1 MQYSGLLLSIA
12 SDKRELKALEQKLLE
27 MLESV
32 SGICSRRWKQ
42 IWEKQERGKQTGNI
56 CGNEGCKLKHEN
68 QTKIN
73 VFCSLSSFL
82 LTSKGPCSELC
93 YMHNLLIL
101 QVASLPVKS

>member
-56 CGNEGCKLKHEN
+56 CGIDGCKSMKTKLKSM
-68 QTKIN
+68 
-73 VFCSLSSFL
+73 CSVL
-82 LTSKGPCSELC
+82 
-93 YMHNLLIL
+93 
-101 QVASLPVKS
+101 

>member
-42 IWEKQERGKQTGNI
+42 G
-56 CGNEGCKLKHEN
+56 
-68 QTKIN
+68 
-73 VFCSLSSFL
+73 
-82 LTSKGPCSELC
+82 
-93 YMHNLLIL
+93 
-101 QVASLPVKS
+101 